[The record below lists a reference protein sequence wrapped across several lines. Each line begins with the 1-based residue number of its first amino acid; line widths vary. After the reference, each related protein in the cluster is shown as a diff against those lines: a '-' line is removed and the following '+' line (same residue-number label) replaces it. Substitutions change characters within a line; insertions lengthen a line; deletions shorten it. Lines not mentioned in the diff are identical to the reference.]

1 MSTSHE
7 SDIFEM
13 SDEEVMNTPDSAFE
27 SADEPEE
34 KEEVSDSDELDF
46 SDPEEESDEEDE
58 STEDEEE
65 TDEDESL
72 EAPVEDSE
80 SPEETDEPE
89 AEEESKEAENAPEE
103 SDLTK
108 DVLAPLKANGKVV
121 KINTVEELRNLAQM
135 GLNYTKKMQGL
146 APNLKLMKM
155 LDNNGLLDEAKLAR
169 LIDLDKKRPEA
180 IANLVKESGI
190 DPLDLDTESAEG
202 YKPNT
207 YTVTNKEMELD
218 TVLQDLEGSEGFQ
231 TTIDVVANKWDEA
244 SKQKVLDNPNIMRD
258 INAHVEA
265 GIYQMVAEEVFRQK
279 ALGYLTGMTDLDAYK
294 LVGDGMHKAGVFN
307 PVQTGQQPVAQPSQ
321 AQAVK
326 QLKESTEQKKRAA
339 ALTKGKAKKAKKPS
353 FSPLEMSDEEFA
365 KINNL
370 HY

>member
-1 MSTSHE
+1 
-7 SDIFEM
+7 
-13 SDEEVMNTPDSAFE
+13 
-27 SADEPEE
+27 
-34 KEEVSDSDELDF
+34 
-46 SDPEEESDEEDE
+46 
-58 STEDEEE
+58 
-65 TDEDESL
+65 
-72 EAPVEDSE
+72 
-80 SPEETDEPE
+80 
-89 AEEESKEAENAPEE
+89 
-103 SDLTK
+103 
-108 DVLAPLKANGKVV
+108 
-121 KINTVEELRNLAQM
+121 M

-155 LDNNGLLDEAKLAR
+155 LDNNGLLDESKLAR

-190 DPLDLDTESAEG
+190 DPLDLDTESADG

-244 SKQKVLDNPNIMRD
+244 SKQEVLDNPNIMRD

-279 ALGYLTGMTDLDAYK
+279 ALGYLTGMTDLAAYK

-307 PVQTGQQPVAQPSQ
+307 STQPQVEQP
-321 AQAVK
+321 QAVQPAQQAAK
-326 QLKESTEQKKRAA
+326 QLQANTVQKKRAA
-339 ALTKGKAKKAKKPS
+339 ALTKGKAKKVTKPTY
-353 FSPLEMSDEEFA
+353 SPLELSDEEFA

-370 HY
+370 QY

>member
-1 MSTSHE
+1 MSNPNE
-7 SDIFEM
+7 GDIFEM

-27 SADEPEE
+27 SADE
-34 KEEVSDSDELDF
+34 EVVEQESESAVDDLDF
-46 SDPEEESDEEDE
+46 SEPEEDSTEEYEVTD
-58 STEDEEE
+58 EDEEE
-65 TDEDESL
+65 SV

-80 SPEETDEPE
+80 ASEEEDEPE
-89 AEEESKEAENAPEE
+89 VEEAEKEAENASEPSEE
-103 SDLTK
+103 LKS
-108 DVLAPLKANGKVV
+108 VLAPLKANGKVV
-121 KINTVEELRNLAQM
+121 NINTVEELRNLAQM

-155 LDNNGLLDEAKLAR
+155 LDNNGLLDESKLAR

-190 DPLDLDTESAEG
+190 DPLDLDTEGAEG

-244 SKQKVLDNPNIMRD
+244 SKQEVLDNPNIMRD

-265 GIYQMVAEEVFRQK
+265 GIYQMVADEVFRQK
-279 ALGYLTGMTDLDAYK
+279 ALGYLTGMTDLAAYK

-307 PVQTGQQPVAQPSQ
+307 SVQSRAEQP
-321 AQAVK
+321 QAVQPAQQAAK
-326 QLKESTEQKKRAA
+326 QLQANTVQKKRAA
-339 ALTKGKAKKAKKPS
+339 ALT
-353 FSPLEMSDEEFA
+353 MSGGR
-365 KINNL
+365 
-370 HY
+370 